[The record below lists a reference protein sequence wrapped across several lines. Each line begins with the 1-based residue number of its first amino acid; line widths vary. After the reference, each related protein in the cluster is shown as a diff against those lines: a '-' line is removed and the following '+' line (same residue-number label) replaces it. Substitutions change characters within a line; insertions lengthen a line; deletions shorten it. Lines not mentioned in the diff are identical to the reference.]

1 MNQEWTQDNEKIIE
15 YFRGLLLDTSS
26 SLDLF
31 QKIFSKVKGIEY
43 VDENIKVK
51 LVNDVSIEITGPA
64 DKKEIEQWP
73 ESVKR
78 IFSEHATMGIWKGEN
93 VFGGQIAFDNKI
105 NVKNLEGTKWKD
117 EDYDLNSIQSPISG
131 GDGSFVFHPAFKDMN
146 GEVLCQVIDG
156 KINGPLALGPGS
168 IFLWMIAGY
177 MEIDRDISLPL
188 ISKDKLISIAPKST
202 KSGVIKLIMEKSGLS
217 KERID
222 DLIKKLENLYDL
234 QKSFKKANDK
244 NQFIKLELKYLD
256 DIEAYKNA
264 LPESLQFDFTMIH
277 GYNISCYKNELD
289 ELLKRYKQH
298 T

>member
-51 LVNDVSIEITGPA
+51 LVNDVSIELTGPA

-93 VFGGQIAFDNKI
+93 VFGGQIAFDNRI
-105 NVKNLEGTKWKD
+105 NVKNLEGTQWKD

-289 ELLKRYKQH
+289 ELLKRYK
-298 T
+298 

>member
-51 LVNDVSIEITGPA
+51 LVNDVSIELTGPA

-93 VFGGQIAFDNKI
+93 VFGGQIAFDNRI
-105 NVKNLEGTKWKD
+105 NVKNLEETQWKD

-277 GYNISCYKNELD
+277 GYNINCYKNELD
-289 ELLKRYKQH
+289 ELLKRYK
-298 T
+298 

>member
-31 QKIFSKVKGIEY
+31 QKIFSKVKGVEY

-51 LVNDVSIEITGPA
+51 LVNDVSIELTGPA

-93 VFGGQIAFDNKI
+93 VFGGQIAFDNRI
-105 NVKNLEGTKWKD
+105 NVKNLEETKWKD

-289 ELLKRYKQH
+289 ELLKRYK
-298 T
+298 

>member
-51 LVNDVSIEITGPA
+51 LVNDVSIELTGPA

-93 VFGGQIAFDNKI
+93 VFGGQIAFDNRI
-105 NVKNLEGTKWKD
+105 NVKNLEGTQWKD

-277 GYNISCYKNELD
+277 GYNINCYKNELD
-289 ELLKRYKQH
+289 ELLKRYK
-298 T
+298 